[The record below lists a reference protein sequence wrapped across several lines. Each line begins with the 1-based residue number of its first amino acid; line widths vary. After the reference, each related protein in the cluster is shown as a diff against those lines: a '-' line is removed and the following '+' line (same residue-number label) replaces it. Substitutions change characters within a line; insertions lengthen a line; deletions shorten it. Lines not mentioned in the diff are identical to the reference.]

1 MKQLDARDLELRRLQ
16 ALAAIVRTGTFGRA
30 AQDLGYT
37 QSAVSQ
43 QIAALERA
51 VGEPLFDRVGG
62 SRRPVLTPVGEVLA
76 VQAAEL
82 LRRVDDAVAAV
93 QRFRAGAHGRVDI
106 GTFQSVSTAV
116 LPGVLVALR
125 RDLPQVQ
132 IGLVEHD
139 DDRALTAQVDDG
151 RLDLTF
157 TVGPVPDH
165 LAGAVLFDDP
175 MVVVARPD
183 DVGDGPVSA
192 AVLRDNPLIG
202 EQADTSC
209 QRLIEANL
217 ARIGVPADYVFR
229 SSDNAAVIAMVVAGM
244 GMTVR
249 PLLTV
254 DEADERLAVRPV
266 EPPLPPRS
274 VALAWRRDRT
284 LSPAAAKV
292 VELAIE
298 LTAPRRAARPAS

>member
-1 MKQLDARDLELRRLQ
+1 MKELDVRDLEPRRLQ

-62 SRRPVLTPVGEVLA
+62 SRRPVLTPVGEVVA
-76 VQAAEL
+76 AQAAEL
-82 LRRVDDAVAAV
+82 LRRADDAVTAV
-93 QRFRAGAHGRVDI
+93 QRFRVGAHGRIDI

-116 LPGVLVALR
+116 LPGVLARLR
-125 RDLPQVQ
+125 REMAQVE
-132 IGLVEHD
+132 IGLFEHD
-139 DDRALTAQVDDG
+139 DDRVLTGRVDDG
-151 RLDLTF
+151 RLDVTF
-157 TVGPVPDH
+157 AVGPVPDH
-165 LAGAVLFDDP
+165 LAGTVLFEDP
-175 MVVVARPD
+175 IVVVARPQ
-183 DVGDGPVSA
+183 DVDEGPVSA
-192 AVLRDNPLIG
+192 AVLRASPLIG
-202 EQADTSC
+202 EQPHTSC
-209 QRLIEANL
+209 QRLVEANL
-217 ARIGVPADYVFR
+217 ARLGVPAEYVFR

-254 DEADERLAVRPV
+254 DEDDARLAVRPV

-274 VALAWRRDRT
+274 IVLAWRRDRT
-284 LSPAAAKV
+284 LSPAASRV
-292 VELAIE
+292 VELAVE
-298 LTAPRRAARPAS
+298 LTAARRAACAA